1 MRAATRRAL
10 ALTVSALGAI
20 ALTASPATAA
30 SGPALVLH
38 TEDSAGGTVTGA
50 CAFLLSASTDAA
62 NDTYYVQATAQTSG
76 VAVSTS
82 ITCTLQTSA
91 TPGQGVLGGGGIT
104 LPGLVATTV
113 VTVPVNRSVAVVFG
127 CSVPDAAF
135 LDGSTGNPNNRSTCR
150 AL

>member
-10 ALTVSALGAI
+10 ALGVSAFGAI
-20 ALTASPATAA
+20 ALTAAPAAA
-30 SGPALVLH
+30 ISGPSVVLH
-38 TEDSAGGTVTGA
+38 TESSGGGTVTGA
-50 CAFLLSASTDAA
+50 CAFLLSASTDSA

-82 ITCTLQTSA
+82 ITCALQTSA
-91 TPGQGVLGGGGIT
+91 TPGQGGLGGGGIT
-104 LPGLVATTV
+104 APGSTATTV
-113 VTVPVNRSVAVVFG
+113 ITARVPRAVGTVYG

-135 LDGSTGNPNNRSTCR
+135 LDGTTANPNNRSTCQ